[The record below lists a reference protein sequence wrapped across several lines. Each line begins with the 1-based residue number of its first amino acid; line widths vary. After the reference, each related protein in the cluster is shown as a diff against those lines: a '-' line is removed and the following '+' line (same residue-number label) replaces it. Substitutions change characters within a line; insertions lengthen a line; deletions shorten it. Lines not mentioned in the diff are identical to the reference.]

1 MLEGTIDAPVLVNK
15 KKNCRM
21 IIDVAILVDV
31 RLQDNDIR
39 VCGARLLAIGKWEKF
54 GWSLLWLVLEV
65 WEKIWNVC
73 SQSRHWEKCSLNV
86 ETYSISKIRI
96 VKESTRDYR
105 NYEKLLGTKG
115 EGDSLGSQALSYLL
129 WRT

>member
-39 VCGARLLAIGKWEKF
+39 VCGARLLAIGK
-54 GWSLLWLVLEV
+54 
-65 WEKIWNVC
+65 
-73 SQSRHWEKCSLNV
+73 
-86 ETYSISKIRI
+86 
-96 VKESTRDYR
+96 
-105 NYEKLLGTKG
+105 
-115 EGDSLGSQALSYLL
+115 
-129 WRT
+129 